1 MVFFENMRNLSWCIA
16 MSMIL
21 VCSCNE
27 GTSVNATLRRAE
39 IVMFEHPDSALRMIR
54 TIDKKTIRGEKTRA
68 LYALRYSQALDK
80 NVIDVADDSLMRIAV
95 DYYVAKGSVAEKG
108 LALYYL
114 GRIYEN
120 AQNED
125 QSIDM
130 FVQAEV
136 FLSDEKEKDP
146 YSYALV
152 CYALATR
159 FSMQQGY
166 SEALEYYRKAE
177 TYFAVAGCVEN
188 VGWCCKAQGSIYYTL
203 KDLKMLKISLQR
215 TLTILETSNA
225 LKEEVELYRRWL
237 LFIDAVIDDAKVPE
251 IKRMLLQEYEGR
263 DMSQLYGV
271 EYSWLAYLYLKTQN
285 VDSARYY
292 QQRVFE
298 CPNIPADWRQNA
310 YVNLCSIE
318 KMVGNYQ
325 KALMY
330 SERAASIQ
338 DSIHTVQ
345 HASIVQITNRQ
356 LFAEQIR
363 HDLDDLRSRHRYQQI
378 IAAMGFLLAALLL
391 WQLVRA
397 TKRWRRKL
405 HEQHEADVLHGNEML
420 QQLSLTYEELQREH
434 NKLIDKVGIQP
445 SDAREARFSE
455 RLEVRLV
462 GLKNLVDNAAVYKN
476 KPAAF
481 FSAFSDFATVNPNTK
496 KEAWADLQYVV
507 NKKFGGVVDYL
518 RKTYPSLRPHD
529 LDLCCMICFGFSPSG
544 ICFIYG
550 YEDIGSFYNKRSR
563 LRQKLQLTDEQK
575 LEDFFAD
582 LCARLKADKA
592 EQEKKWTNDGGL

>member
-1 MVFFENMRNLSWCIA
+1 
-16 MSMIL
+16 MS
-21 VCSCNE
+21 E
-27 GTSVNATLRRAE
+27 Y
-39 IVMFEHPDSALRMIR
+39 PDSALHLIR
-54 TIDKKTIRGEKTRA
+54 TIDKGKIRREKTRA
-68 LYALRYSQALDK
+68 RYALRYSQALDK
-80 NVIDVADDSLMRIAV
+80 NVIDVADDSLMRVAV
-95 DYYVAKGSVAEKG
+95 DYYLANGPVIEKG

-114 GRIYEN
+114 GRVYEN
-120 AQNED
+120 AHNED
-125 QSIDM
+125 QAIDM

-136 FLSDEKEKDP
+136 FLSEGKEKDP

-152 CYALATR
+152 CHALAIR

-177 TYFAVAGCVEN
+177 TYFAVAGCIEN

-203 KDLKMLKISLQR
+203 NDWKMLKISLQR
-215 TLTILETSNA
+215 TLTILETCDSS
-225 LKEEVELYRRWL
+225 KEEVELYKRWL
-237 LFIDAVIDDAKVPE
+237 LVNEALIDETKVPE
-251 IKRMLLQEYEGR
+251 IKRTLLQEYAGQ
-263 DMSQLYGV
+263 DMLQLFGV
-271 EYSWLAYLYLKTQN
+271 EYSWLAFLYLKTHD
-285 VDSARYY
+285 VDSARHY
-292 QQRVFE
+292 QQLVFE
-298 CPNIPADWRQNA
+298 CPNLPADWKQNA
-310 YVNLCSIE
+310 YVNLSSIE
-318 KMVGNYQ
+318 KMIGNYK

-330 SERAASIQ
+330 SEMAAAIQ
-338 DSIHTVQ
+338 DSIRTVQ

-356 LFAEQIR
+356 MFAEQIR
-363 HDLDDLRSRHRYQQI
+363 HDLDNLRSRHRYQQI

-405 HEQHEADVLHGNEML
+405 YEQHEADVLHGNEML
-420 QQLSLTYEELQREH
+420 QQLSLTYEELKREH
-434 NKLIDKVGIQP
+434 NKLIDRVGIQP
-445 SDAREARFSE
+445 NDAREARFSE
-455 RLEVRLV
+455 RLEVRLL

-518 RKTYPSLRPHD
+518 RKNYPSLRTHD

-582 LCARLKADKA
+582 LCARLKADEA
-592 EQEKKWTNDGGL
+592 EQEKKWMSGGDS